1 VSLRHVDPL
10 APRGRAYRAYAWLVG
25 TRPMGWVSRRVGWQ
39 LDPWLARLTGGR
51 VGFGLFLPTA
61 LLQTRGARSGALR
74 RTVVIYFHDGE
85 RVTLVASKL
94 GMPSNPAWFH
104 NLRAHPD
111 VVFGGEPFVAEV
123 VSDPAQLARLWP
135 LADRVFPG
143 YRAYRLRAGRAGR
156 EIPVVQLV
164 PPPL

>member
-10 APRGRAYRAYAWLVG
+10 APRGRVYRAYAWLVG
-25 TRPMGWVSRRVGWQ
+25 TRPMGWVSRKVGWQ
-39 LDPWLARLTGGR
+39 LDPWLARLSGGR
-51 VGFGLFLPTA
+51 VGFGLMLPTA

-94 GMPSNPAWFH
+94 GMPSNPAWFY

-111 VVFGGEPFVAEV
+111 VLFGGAPFVAEI

-143 YRAYRLRAGRAGR
+143 YRAYRERAARAGR
-156 EIPVVQLV
+156 EIPLVQLV
-164 PPPL
+164 PPPR